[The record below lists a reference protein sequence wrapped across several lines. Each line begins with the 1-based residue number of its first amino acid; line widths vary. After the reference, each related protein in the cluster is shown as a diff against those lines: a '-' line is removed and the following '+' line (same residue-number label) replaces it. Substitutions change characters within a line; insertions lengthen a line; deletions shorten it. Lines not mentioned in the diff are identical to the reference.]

1 METRVSDQEKRTH
14 VVNLIDGFSTAMLVT
29 HTAAG
34 DLRAR
39 PLTIADHDQDGR
51 LVFSTA
57 IESGKV
63 DDLEHNP
70 NVVVVMQDSRRFVS
84 LSGWAHV
91 DRDPALIRRLW
102 SESWRVWFP
111 GGQDDPSLSLL
122 IVEPIEASYWDAS
135 GAKGLRYLY
144 EMARGYLTH
153 TRPAADGDER
163 HTGHV
168 KL

>member
-1 METRVSDQEKRTH
+1 METKVSEQDKRAH
-14 VVNLIDGFSTAMLVT
+14 VRNLIAGFSTAMLVT
-29 HTAAG
+29 HTADG
-34 DLRAR
+34 ELRAR
-39 PLTIADHDQDGR
+39 PLTIADHDEDGR
-51 LVFSTA
+51 LVFSTS

-63 DDLEHNP
+63 QDLEHDP
-70 NVVVVMQDSRRFVS
+70 NVVVVMQDGRRFVS

-91 DRDPALIRRLW
+91 DRDPGLIRKLW
-102 SESWRVWFP
+102 SETWRIWFP
-111 GGQDDPSLSLL
+111 QGKDDPSLCLL
-122 IVEPIEASYWDAS
+122 IVEPTEASYWDAS

-153 TRPAADGDER
+153 TKPSADGDER

>member
-1 METRVSDQEKRTH
+1 METRVSEQEKRAH
-14 VVNLIDGFSTAMLVT
+14 VMHLIDGFSTAMLVT
-29 HTAAG
+29 QTAAG

-51 LVFSTA
+51 LVFSTS

-70 NVVVVMQDSRRFVS
+70 NVVVILQDSRRFVS
-84 LSGWAHV
+84 LTGWAHI
-91 DRDPALIRRLW
+91 DRDPDLIRKLW
-102 SESWRVWFP
+102 SESWRIWFP
-111 GGQDDPSLSLL
+111 RGKDDPSLSLL
-122 IVEPIEASYWDAS
+122 IVEPTEASYWDAA
-135 GAKGLRYLY
+135 GAKGLRYFY

-153 TRPAADGDER
+153 TRPTADGDER